1 MDLGTLDSLTFY
13 QDCIDFD
20 MKSDY
25 DRVLSSNSFN
35 YDDSLSLNDD
45 NMMSMMDP
53 LNSGLWLNSDSDS
66 HHLDF
71 MEGDLESAI
80 MVNPNSVIPSSAAA
94 AEIKIKDEPIDVPN
108 SPKTYFPITIK
119 KEELDSVEPQD
130 VMIKF
135 PEINPENI
143 NVKSENLPLEITK
156 MEELK
161 PIPKAIRL
169 SDLLS
174 QTSSTGQQ
182 KTELMTVRVTMP
194 SALPTLKTT
203 VTSRTVP
210 ISFVNNTISGHYK
223 IVRPKQQIKPIQSRI
238 NGNKINESM
247 GLYPRPTYSYSCL
260 IAMALKNSSSGS
272 LPVSEIYNFMCKHF
286 PYFKTASS
294 GWKNS
299 VRHNLSLNKCFE
311 KIEKPI
317 GSTGAPRKGC
327 LWTMNPSKISKM
339 DDEMQKWSRKDPSAI
354 RRAMLNPEHLDLL
367 ERGEMNESYDRRD
380 GCFFDDEEEEE
391 EEEEIISQEMTS
403 EDDRV
408 SDVEEESDNES
419 RIDKD
424 DSPYQLITFG
434 LDDLANLN
442 ELGNDVDDEEEIEE
456 NSNDGSFGIE
466 PSEYKTNFDDLI
478 SVQDMPMTYVVQ
490 PPNKTVINNKRPFQQ
505 PLFKGSYVLTKNVTS
520 SVPSPKRKFI
530 SRPVSILRNI

>member
-25 DRVLSSNSFN
+25 DRVLSNSSFN

-45 NMMSMMDP
+45 NMMSIMDP
-53 LNSGLWLNSDSDS
+53 LNSGLWLNSNSN

-71 MEGDLESAI
+71 IGGDIESAI
-80 MVNPNSVIPSSAAA
+80 MVNPNSVIPSSA
-94 AEIKIKDEPIDVPN
+94 EVVEKKVKEEPIVEPSLLKDLP
-108 SPKTYFPITIK
+108 TTILIK
-119 KEELDSVEPQD
+119 KENLSEQQGIPIKSETIEEPQ
-130 VMIKF
+130 VLNK
-135 PEINPENI
+135 
-143 NVKSENLPLEITK
+143 
-156 MEELK
+156 K
-161 PIPKAIRL
+161 PIEVTKIEEAKPIQKAIRL

-174 QTSSTGQQ
+174 QTSSNGLQ

-194 SALPTLKTT
+194 SAVPTVKTT

-210 ISFVNNTISGHYK
+210 ISFVNNSISGHYK
-223 IVRPKQQIKPIQSRI
+223 IVRPKQQIKPIQSRA
-238 NGNKINESM
+238 NGIKGNENL

-260 IAMALKNSSSGS
+260 IAMALKNSSTGS

-327 LWTMNPSKISKM
+327 LWTMNPSKIAKM

-354 RRAMLNPEHLDLL
+354 KRAMLNPEHLDAL
-367 ERGEMNESYDRRD
+367 ERGEMNETYDRRD
-380 GCFFDDEEEEE
+380 SYYLDDDEEEEIVSQEITSEEEEE
-391 EEEEIISQEMTS
+391 EEEERISDM
-403 EDDRV
+403 
-408 SDVEEESDNES
+408 EESDGDS
-419 RIDKD
+419 RNDKD

-442 ELGNDVDDEEEIEE
+442 DICNDVEDEEEIEE

-466 PSEYKTNFDDLI
+466 TSEYKTNFDDLI
-478 SVQDMPMTYVVQ
+478 SVQDLPMTYVVQ
-490 PPNKTVINNKRPFQQ
+490 PQNKTVISNKRPCQQ
-505 PLFKGSYVLTKNVTS
+505 PVFKGSYVLTKNVS
-520 SVPSPKRKFI
+520 SSIPSPKRKFI
-530 SRPVSILRNI
+530 SRPISILRNI